1 MNVVNPPSI
10 TTTFTYRIPGPVVVR
25 DTMYVECHTELHS
38 VTVTYCDGVEVD
50 WDAEGWHLTGTGEHR
65 GNRRRCFPPHE
76 VIDPYLVD
84 ARQRMASTTTAA
96 YGAGDVVADAIGRHV
111 RRCEHPWCR
120 EQS

>member
-50 WDAEGWHLTGTGEHR
+50 WDAEGWHLTGTGE
-65 GNRRRCFPPHE
+65 

-111 RRCEHPWCR
+111 RRCEHPWCQER
-120 EQS
+120 S